1 MASPQVEVTIPE
13 GSGPGSTF
21 HVQASGQMI
30 AVQVPPGMKGGMVIR
45 VEVPT
50 MAAAQEDDVE
60 YGNFSSNAPLFG
72 RWRDGIFSCFSHMG
86 SCW

>member
-1 MASPQVEVTIPE
+1 MASPQIEITIPE
-13 GSGPGSTF
+13 GMGPGSTF
-21 HVQASGQMI
+21 NIQANGQMI

-50 MAAAQEDDVE
+50 MAYADDVE